1 MNNVIL
7 RITANT
13 VCHSK
18 NKALD
23 ESFIL
28 HVYSANMNISNA
40 TTAAPNQP
48 PPGITTFTRT
58 TYSILATV
66 AMIGNTLVILV
77 FVWDKKLLKKSY
89 NMLIL
94 SLAISDVLTAFLLI
108 TNPAFVLGDAF
119 PYPTNHVLGDIFC
132 RVIWS
137 RAFLF
142 QLVVFSAYICM
153 ALATE
158 RWYAVIKPHKYSET
172 FSQKRTLVYISLV
185 WLWSIILCG
194 TSLFEVAYVSSNPPN
209 RRCKWQLYWGKQ
221 PVRGVVGIIQVLF
234 KMVLPSLTML
244 FLFIHMVY
252 KASTSTIASVE
263 SRAKLRGKMTRMVGA
278 ACIMLIVCFAPNQI
292 NYAMAMAGKTRLDTK
307 LHHVLSLLVF
317 VNSCLNPLIYGLSNK
332 NYRRGYLK
340 ILLLVCP
347 KGRRRQNRV
356 NDGSALDSWENVQE
370 TNTEETLERE
380 SQENNV

>member
-1 MNNVIL
+1 MNNS
-7 RITANT
+7 N
-13 VCHSK
+13 S
-18 NKALD
+18 
-23 ESFIL
+23 
-28 HVYSANMNISNA
+28 SAVV
-40 TTAAPNQP
+40 PNQP

-66 AMIGNTLVILV
+66 AILGNTLVILV

-158 RWYAVIKPHKYSET
+158 RWYAIIKPYKYNET
-172 FSQKRTLVYISLV
+172 FNQKRTLVYIFLV
-185 WLWSIILCG
+185 WVWSVILCG
-194 TSLFEVAYVSSNPPN
+194 TSLFEVAYVSSNQPN
-209 RRCKWQLYWGKQ
+209 LRCKWQLYWGKQ
-221 PVRGVVGIIQVLF
+221 PVRGIIGIIQVSL
-234 KMVLPSLTML
+234 KIGLPSLTML

-263 SRAKLRGKMTRMVGA
+263 SRAKIRGKMTRMVGA
-278 ACIMLIVCFAPNQI
+278 ACFMLIVCFAPNQI

-340 ILLLVCP
+340 ILFWGCP
-347 KGRRRQNRV
+347 KGRCRQNRV
-356 NDGSALDSWENVQE
+356 ADGSVLTGRENVQDTSSRE
-370 TNTEETLERE
+370 GNTEETRE
-380 SQENNV
+380 TEI

>member
-1 MNNVIL
+1 M
-7 RITANT
+7 
-13 VCHSK
+13 
-18 NKALD
+18 
-23 ESFIL
+23 
-28 HVYSANMNISNA
+28 M
-40 TTAAPNQP
+40 
-48 PPGITTFTRT
+48 
-58 TYSILATV
+58 
-66 AMIGNTLVILV
+66 GNTLVILV

-142 QLVVFSAYICM
+142 QLVVFSAYICV

-158 RWYAVIKPHKYSET
+158 RWYAIIKPYKYSET
-172 FSQKRTLVYISLV
+172 FNPKRTLVYIFLV
-185 WLWSIILCG
+185 WVWSVILCG

-209 RRCKWQLYWGKQ
+209 VRCKWQLYWGKQ
-221 PVRGVVGIIQVLF
+221 PVRGIVGIIQVLL

-252 KASTSTIASVE
+252 KASKSTIASVE
-263 SRAKLRGKMTRMVGA
+263 SRAKIRGKMTRMVGA
-278 ACIMLIVCFAPNQI
+278 ACLMLIVCFAPSQT

-347 KGRRRQNRV
+347 KGRWIQNKV
-356 NDGSALDSWENVQE
+356 KDENVLNAWENVQD
-370 TNTEETLERE
+370 TSSGGRNTEETREIE
-380 SQENNV
+380 SQDHV